1 MKALESIDSSIQIT
15 KAITSYTDP
24 VLEISY
30 QPTPPSFTIRHII
43 AVIEGSKSPPF
54 QVSIHRPASIEERAR
69 SMRARE
75 QKALSYRLL
84 VALITA
90 VPTFIIGI
98 VFMSLVKD
106 DNATKVFFMKPM
118 WAGNASRIQW
128 ALFILATPVMFYSAN
143 LFHSRSIKEIRAMWR
158 KGSTSS
164 ILKRFVRFGSMN
176 LLVNF
181 LTLRMKVNDA
191 YKTSRYLQASR
202 WRTFHPSSS

>member
-1 MKALESIDSSIQIT
+1 MSISYPPTTYRLNHFESHCPEKVMKALESIDSSIQIT

-181 LTLRMKVNDA
+181 L
-191 YKTSRYLQASR
+191 RYE
-202 WRTFHPSSS
+202 

>member
-202 WRTFHPSSS
+202 WRTFHPSSF